1 MIPSPRSCAAACSLV
16 AVCATSTTCQWS
28 SSSIRASQLATELDE
43 DGESLFGLA
52 ALGFGR
58 PELG

>member
-1 MIPSPRSCAAACSLV
+1 VVKFFNPV
-16 AVCATSTTCQWS
+16 GVTTW
-28 SSSIRASQLATELDE
+28 LATELDE